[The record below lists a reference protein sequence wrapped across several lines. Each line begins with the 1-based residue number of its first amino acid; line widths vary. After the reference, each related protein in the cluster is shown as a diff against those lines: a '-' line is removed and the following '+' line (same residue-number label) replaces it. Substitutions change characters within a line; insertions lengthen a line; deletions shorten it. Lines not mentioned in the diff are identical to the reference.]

1 MDFSSFSAFA
11 PDRAPSPRRC
21 GLVFLVSALGACASV
36 YYSHTP
42 GIPFDKNLFAALGM
56 VPGAILCVLLLL
68 LPCGGWRSCLLDTL
82 ICVIL
87 APIICALR
95 NIDMALF
102 PAIVWGFLVG
112 VGISY
117 PVYAFFSALKI
128 KTDENTRGDSQ
139 RPIADGMGS
148 PKKP

>member
-1 MDFSSFSAFA
+1 MGFSSFSAFA
-11 PDRAPSPRRC
+11 PKRAPSPRRC
-21 GLVFLVSALGACASV
+21 GLVFLASALGACASV

-42 GIPFDKNLFAALGM
+42 GIPFDTNLFAALGM

-68 LPCGGWRSCLLDTL
+68 LPYGGWRSCLLDTL

-87 APIICALR
+87 APIICALK
-95 NIDMALF
+95 NIDIALF
-102 PAIVWGFLVG
+102 PAIVWGFLLG

-128 KTDENTRGDSQ
+128 KTDGNVHADGQ
-139 RPIADGMGS
+139 RPIAGKTGS
-148 PKKP
+148 PK